1 MKKQSKD
8 FYIWTMAECIKDTYE
23 WWGIDMM
30 SMFENIKKD
39 FPNATQAIHKIYTDF
54 CDKSDCYSAKP
65 IIFENVQSV
74 YQAISNLIPNDDE
87 LKFDLSTTKQSKEY
101 SYLNLCS
108 FDQFVPIRRIDLV
121 MAILLFTEEFII
133 WPVTNP
139 NVSFTQNE
147 LSVDGT
153 FVSLKI
159 SQIEDKTQV
168 SILIKDVILLQYVI
182 CN

>member
-1 MKKQSKD
+1 MEKQSKD

-23 WWGIDMM
+23 RWGIDMM
-30 SMFENIKKD
+30 SMFENIRED

-54 CDKSDCYSAKP
+54 CDESNCYIAKP
-65 IIFENVQSV
+65 ITFGNVQSV

-87 LKFDLSTTKQSKEY
+87 LKFDLSTTEQSKEY

-108 FDQFVPIRRIDLV
+108 FDKFVPIRRIDLI

-168 SILIKDVILLQYVI
+168 AILIKDVILLQYVI

>member
-1 MKKQSKD
+1 
-8 FYIWTMAECIKDTYE
+8 
-23 WWGIDMM
+23 
-30 SMFENIKKD
+30 
-39 FPNATQAIHKIYTDF
+39 
-54 CDKSDCYSAKP
+54 
-65 IIFENVQSV
+65 
-74 YQAISNLIPNDDE
+74 
-87 LKFDLSTTKQSKEY
+87 
-101 SYLNLCS
+101 
-108 FDQFVPIRRIDLV
+108 